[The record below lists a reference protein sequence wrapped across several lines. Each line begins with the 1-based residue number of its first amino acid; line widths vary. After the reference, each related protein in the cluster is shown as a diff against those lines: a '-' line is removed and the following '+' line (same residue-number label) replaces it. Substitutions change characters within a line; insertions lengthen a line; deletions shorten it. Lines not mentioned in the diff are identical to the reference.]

1 MTRPRSQQVDFENGG
16 FYHLGNRCV
25 RQAFLCGT
33 DYATGKDYS
42 HRKDWIEQ
50 RLLFLS
56 TIFAVEIFAYAVM
69 DNHFHVV
76 AAFHPKV
83 SARWTP
89 EEIARR
95 WLLLYPKK
103 NSEERQEFVDSVKSD
118 AECAEKFRSRLSVTP
133 WFMKSLD
140 EYIARLANH
149 EDQVKGKFWGHRYF
163 SKALEPSDELIACM
177 AYVDLNPSRA
187 GVAVHPEQVGQYTS
201 LRRRLE
207 ELELPGVD
215 SWIKP
220 PAQKPDRSDPQD
232 SAVDHDGDQSLQ
244 LPPLTTSPI
253 PSAACNLAD
262 ALLKPLIPGDFPQ
275 VARSLDTGT
284 SLQVTLADYRHRVAA
299 IAERGA
305 GIPQA
310 TSRQMRGLSA
320 SSDPVDHWLHLMK
333 KFRRRSSTQSPNHSW
348 LHSSA
353 G

>member
-103 NSEERQEFVDSVKSD
+103 NSEESQEFVDSVKSD
-118 AECAEKFRSRLSVTP
+118 AECAKKLRSRISATP

-163 SKALEPSDELIACM
+163 SKALEPSDELIGCM
-177 AYVDLNPSRA
+177 AYVDLNPLRA
-187 GVAVHPEQVGQYTS
+187 GITEHPEQEGQHTS

-207 ELELPGVD
+207 ELELLDGD
-215 SWIKP
+215 SRIQP
-220 PAQKPDRSDPQD
+220 PAQEPDGG
-232 SAVDHDGDQSLQ
+232 DHDDFAFEHVDDQSLE
-244 LPPLTTSPI
+244 LSPLTTSPI
-253 PSAACNLAD
+253 PSSVCNLAD

-284 SLQVTLADYRHRVAA
+284 SLHVTLADYRHLVAA
-299 IAERGA
+299 IAEHGA
-305 GIPQA
+305 SVPQA
-310 TSRQMRGLSA
+310 TSHQVRGRSA
-320 SSDPVDHWLHLMK
+320 SSGWLHLMK
-333 KFRRRSSTQSPNHSW
+333 KFRRRSLTRSPNHSW